1 MAAKS
6 TKNKFE
12 PPKLLYGISS
22 GLVFIAIIFI
32 VTTAY
37 LWIRNDDLD
46 NKVDQTLI
54 FVVESIGSELIAAEG
69 NMVQALTAQ
78 EDRETT
84 LRLFDT
90 SIKQIAEASRH
101 MSFLSVSDISPL
113 YSQDL
118 IEFSTATRMGAI
130 ELNRVAEIYG
140 RTESLTMRENE
151 LLEGLL
157 ELIISVKIALVSKIE
172 IGTTEIKFDKLLVE
186 EAVNV
191 SKDFQN
197 KL

>member
-22 GLVFIAIIFI
+22 SLVFIAIIFI
-32 VTTAY
+32 AMTSY

-78 EDRETT
+78 ED
-84 LRLFDT
+84 
-90 SIKQIAEASRH
+90 
-101 MSFLSVSDISPL
+101 
-113 YSQDL
+113 
-118 IEFSTATRMGAI
+118 
-130 ELNRVAEIYG
+130 
-140 RTESLTMRENE
+140 
-151 LLEGLL
+151 
-157 ELIISVKIALVSKIE
+157 
-172 IGTTEIKFDKLLVE
+172 
-186 EAVNV
+186 
-191 SKDFQN
+191 
-197 KL
+197 